1 MSEKRAIHCQVQLT
15 EKANDKLETF
25 QNRLR
30 ERNIKL
36 SKADIINLVL
46 SNMTM
51 ADFDKAVYIIRGF
64 SQSSRKGHEDL
75 RKLGYDQRRSGRYSK
90 TPRLSIMAP

>member
-51 ADFDKAVYIIRGF
+51 ADFDKAATSLEASAKAREKVMKIYE
-64 SQSSRKGHEDL
+64 SSGMTKEDL
-75 RKLGYDQRRSGRYSK
+75 ADILK
-90 TPRLSIMAP
+90 RLD

>member
-36 SKADIINLVL
+36 SKADVINLVL

-51 ADFDKAVYIIRGF
+51 ADFDKAATSLEASAKAREKVMKI
-64 SQSSRKGHEDL
+64 
-75 RKLGYDQRRSGRYSK
+75 
-90 TPRLSIMAP
+90 

>member
-1 MSEKRAIHCQVQLT
+1 MSEKRAINCQVKLT

-30 ERNIKL
+30 ERSVKL

-51 ADFDKAVYIIRGF
+51 GDFDKIATSLETTAKAREKVMKIYENSGMT
-64 SQSSRKGHEDL
+64 KEDL
-75 RKLGYDQRRSGRYSK
+75 ADILK
-90 TPRLSIMAP
+90 RLD

>member
-1 MSEKRAIHCQVQLT
+1 MSDKRAKHCQVPLT
-15 EKANDKLETF
+15 EKANDKLESF

-46 SNMTM
+46 SNLTL
-51 ADFDKAVYIIRGF
+51 ADFDKTA
-64 SQSSRKGHEDL
+64 SSLEASAKAREKVMKIYESSGMTKEDL
-75 RKLGYDQRRSGRYSK
+75 ADILKR
-90 TPRLSIMAP
+90 IN

>member
-51 ADFDKAVYIIRGF
+51 ADFDKIATSLETTAKAREKVMKIYENSGMT
-64 SQSSRKGHEDL
+64 KEDL
-75 RKLGYDQRRSGRYSK
+75 ADILK
-90 TPRLSIMAP
+90 RLD

>member
-51 ADFDKAVYIIRGF
+51 ADFDKAATSLEASAKAR
-64 SQSSRKGHEDL
+64 RKGHEEFT
-75 RKLGYDQRRSGRYSK
+75 K
-90 TPRLSIMAP
+90 TRV

>member
-1 MSEKRAIHCQVQLT
+1 MSDKRAIHCQVQLT
-15 EKANDKLETF
+15 EKANDKLENF

-46 SNMTM
+46 ANMTV
-51 ADFDKAVYIIRGF
+51 ADFDKAATSLEASTKAREKIMKLYEN
-64 SQSSRKGHEDL
+64 SDMTKEDL
-75 RKLGYDQRRSGRYSK
+75 ADILK
-90 TPRLSIMAP
+90 RLP

>member
-30 ERNIKL
+30 GRNIKL

-46 SNMTM
+46 ANMTV
-51 ADFDKAVYIIRGF
+51 ADFDKAATSLEASTKAREKIMKLYEN
-64 SQSSRKGHEDL
+64 SDMTKEDL
-75 RKLGYDQRRSGRYSK
+75 ADILK
-90 TPRLSIMAP
+90 RLP